1 MKLTGIAIRNIKRN
15 RKRSLLSITATALA
29 TLVIV
34 FMFSIVGGL
43 KLDMKNIAYD
53 YNTGQVI
60 IRNRNFDEKVF
71 SLDDA
76 VDDYAKVLDL
86 LKTENSDLK
95 KSPRIKFPSTVIKGE
110 KNFQAMGVGV
120 NFESEYEFLDLREKI
135 TEGVMPADPREVIMG
150 SGLAHELGLSIGDK
164 FTPITLTRKGAS
176 AGITYRISAL
186 ARFSDSKFTN
196 KTFIVS
202 LDKLPVMLRMEGAVS
217 EILIKGLDD
226 KNIELTAEKINKLLT
241 ENGFENLEALSWKD
255 VGPGYGLLILME
267 NLYNIIAFVFFALAS
282 TVIANTMLMVV
293 FERKKEIGTITSLG
307 MSEKEV
313 VRLFFLEALYLG
325 LIGAAAGV
333 LIGII
338 LVLPLSVSG
347 IDFSQNAGGVEMGSS
362 FFIFPQINFKSTI
375 LVFIYSVFVA
385 SFISFFP
392 SRSAAKVD
400 PIVALRNE

>member
-95 KSPRIKFPSTVIKGE
+95 ISPRIKFPSTVIKGE

-150 SGLAHELGLSIGDK
+150 SGLAHELGLSIGDR

-226 KNIELTAEKINKLLT
+226 KNIGLTAEKINKLLT
-241 ENGFENLEALSWKD
+241 ENEFEYLEALSWKD
-255 VGPGYGLLILME
+255 VGPGYGLLMLME

-333 LIGII
+333 LIGIV

-375 LVFIYSVFVA
+375 LVFMYSVFVA